1 MIVAVRNRY
10 ISSGSVHTPVRGS
23 IGAVRKLAG
32 FLVSEGIAVNHSRS
46 VDREKADH
54 NLTAFL
60 DWLAQHRGVSERTV
74 SQYRRHIAELL
85 VELGSDPC
93 CYDGVVIRSTILRH
107 LETKPRSHVQHIVS
121 SLRMYLRYL
130 ELAGLCTSGLVHAVP
145 TIPTQSL
152 SMLPRYV
159 SEDDIERIIESCDVT
174 TSNGLR
180 DKAILLLLARLG
192 LRGGD
197 IANLRLKDIDWREA
211 SVRVVGK
218 SKRQTSLPLP
228 QEVGDAL
235 KDYILHA
242 RPRVN
247 EEKVFLRNSAP
258 RHLPIS
264 GSGVVSS
271 IASRAC
277 ERAGIKRQGLPAAH
291 LFRHSLAT
299 HLVRSGTPLEV
310 VGSLLRHQS
319 PKTTAIYAKVDV
331 PMLCEVVQPWPCAG
345 GSK

>member
-1 MIVAVRNRY
+1 M
-10 ISSGSVHTPVRGS
+10 
-23 IGAVRKLAG
+23 
-32 FLVSEGIAVNHSRS
+32 NHSRS

-180 DKAILLLLARLG
+180 DKAILLLLARSERSRCWKIEETDELAFTSGGWRCSEGLHPACPPARERGESVLAQLG
-192 LRGGD
+192 ATSS
-197 IANLRLKDIDWREA
+197 AN
-211 SVRVVGK
+211 
-218 SKRQTSLPLP
+218 
-228 QEVGDAL
+228 
-235 KDYILHA
+235 
-242 RPRVN
+242 
-247 EEKVFLRNSAP
+247 
-258 RHLPIS
+258 
-264 GSGVVSS
+264 
-271 IASRAC
+271 
-277 ERAGIKRQGLPAAH
+277 
-291 LFRHSLAT
+291 
-299 HLVRSGTPLEV
+299 
-310 VGSLLRHQS
+310 
-319 PKTTAIYAKVDV
+319 
-331 PMLCEVVQPWPCAG
+331 
-345 GSK
+345 